1 MDIKGKFSWTK
12 WVNSC
17 RHSRII
23 LVHMFFHENSSFGMN
38 FHGHF
43 LDEFSRT
50 FVVNFHGHFFNSKDE
65 SDTNIKQ

>member
-1 MDIKGKFSWTK
+1 
-12 WVNSC
+12 
-17 RHSRII
+17 
-23 LVHMFFHENSSFGMN
+23 MN